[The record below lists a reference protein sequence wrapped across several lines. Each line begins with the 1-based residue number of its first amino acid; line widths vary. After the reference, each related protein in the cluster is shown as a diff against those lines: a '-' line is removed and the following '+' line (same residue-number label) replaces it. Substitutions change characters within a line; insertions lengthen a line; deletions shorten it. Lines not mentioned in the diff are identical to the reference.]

1 MFSADR
7 DALLCDMAET
17 YGIYDFRA
25 LPVSTL
31 ATLAVGLRDDSRI
44 KMHMRGAKVSRIE
57 ILLAAAVDRLSMLW
71 WAKTE
76 DAQHNVNRPKSML
89 SILVGEPEK
98 QESNNVE
105 SFESGNE
112 FESAWERIT
121 GVKHGGK

>member
-1 MFSADR
+1 MVSVDR
-7 DALLCDMAET
+7 DALLCDFAET

-44 KMHMRGAKVSRIE
+44 KMHMHGAKISRIE
-57 ILLAAAVDRLSMLW
+57 TLLAAAVDRLSMLW

-76 DAQHNVNRPKSML
+76 DGRNNANRPKSML
-89 SILVGEPEK
+89 SILLDEPDK
-98 QESNNVE
+98 QENNVE
-105 SFESGNE
+105 AFDSGDE

-121 GVKHGGK
+121 GVKHE

>member
-1 MFSADR
+1 MISEDR
-7 DALLCDMAET
+7 DALLCDFAET
-17 YGIYDFRA
+17 YGIYDLRA

-44 KMHMRGAKVSRIE
+44 KMKMHGTRISRIE
-57 ILLAAAVDRLSMLW
+57 TLLAAAVDRLSMLW

-76 DAQHNVNRPKSML
+76 DARNNVNRPKSML

-98 QESNNVE
+98 QESNVE
-105 SFESGNE
+105 AFESGDD

-121 GVKHGGK
+121 GVKHG

>member
-1 MFSADR
+1 MISVDR

-17 YGIYDFRA
+17 YGIYDLRA

-44 KMHMRGAKVSRIE
+44 KMKMHGARITRTE
-57 ILLAAAVDRLSMLW
+57 TLLAAAVDRLSMLW

-76 DAQHNVNRPKSML
+76 DGQNNTNRPKSML
-89 SILVGEPEK
+89 SILNGEPQK
-98 QESNNVE
+98 QESNIE
-105 SFESGNE
+105 SFESGDE

-121 GVKHGGK
+121 GVKHG

>member
-1 MFSADR
+1 MISADR

-17 YGIYDFRA
+17 YGIYDLRA

-44 KMHMRGAKVSRIE
+44 KMHMHGAKISRIE
-57 ILLAAAVDRLSMLW
+57 TLLAAAVDRLSMLW

-76 DAQHNVNRPKSML
+76 DARSNANRPKSML
-89 SILVGEPEK
+89 SILVGEHEK

-105 SFESGNE
+105 SFESGDE

-121 GVKHGGK
+121 GVKHE

>member
-1 MFSADR
+1 MISADR

-17 YGIYDFRA
+17 YGIYDLRA

-44 KMHMRGAKVSRIE
+44 KMHMHGTKISRIE
-57 ILLAAAVDRLSMLW
+57 TLLAAAVDRLSMLW

-76 DAQHNVNRPKSML
+76 DARNNANRPKSML
-89 SILVGEPEK
+89 SILIGDPEN
-98 QESNNVE
+98 QENGNVE
-105 SFESGNE
+105 AFESGDE

-121 GVKHGGK
+121 GVKHV

>member
-1 MFSADR
+1 MISADR
-7 DALLCDMAET
+7 DALLCDFAET

-44 KMHMRGAKVSRIE
+44 KMKMHGTKISRTE
-57 ILLAAAVDRLSMLW
+57 TLLAAAVDRLSMLW

-76 DAQHNVNRPKSML
+76 DGRNNANRPKSML
-89 SILVGEPEK
+89 SIPIGDPEI

-105 SFESGNE
+105 AFESGDE

-121 GVKHGGK
+121 GVKHG

>member
-1 MFSADR
+1 MISADR

-17 YGIYDFRA
+17 YGIYDLRA

-44 KMHMRGAKVSRIE
+44 KMHLNGVKISRIE
-57 ILLAAAVDRLSMLW
+57 TLLAAAVDRLSMLW

-76 DAQHNVNRPKSML
+76 DARNNANRPKSML
-89 SILVGEPEK
+89 SILTGEPEK
-98 QESNNVE
+98 QDSNVE
-105 SFESGNE
+105 AFESGDE

-121 GVKHGGK
+121 GVKHE